1 MYKDHEE
8 ETMKFN
14 VKSQESRTMGLRKV
28 ENKGKNQIKISW
40 GGVHRPLPQIDTY
53 KSPHGLKINE

>member
-1 MYKDHEE
+1 
-8 ETMKFN
+8 
-14 VKSQESRTMGLRKV
+14 MGLRKV

-40 GGVHRPLPQIDTY
+40 GGAHRPLPQIDTY